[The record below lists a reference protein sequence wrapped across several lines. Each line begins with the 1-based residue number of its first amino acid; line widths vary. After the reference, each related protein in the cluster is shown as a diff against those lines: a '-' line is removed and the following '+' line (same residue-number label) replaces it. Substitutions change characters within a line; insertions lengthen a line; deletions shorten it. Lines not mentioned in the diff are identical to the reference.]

1 MAVRNLFERGT
12 SLAKSKAGVAEGEKP
27 SPKRQLTRDDWIDAA
42 TERLVNQ
49 SIDAVRVEPLA
60 AAIGVSRGSFYWHFS
75 SRKELLEAILGKW
88 RENQTR
94 RIVERIKQDRRLGV
108 REQLAQLRTLRGNR
122 KADAA
127 AALELAIRT
136 WARRDKLARR
146 IVAEVDRER
155 LDFTRSLLLE
165 GGAEPAEADYLALLG
180 YAYSIG
186 ESLLHDV
193 ITEDQISRCRGH
205 ILSQQIAALAAP
217 D

>member
-1 MAVRNLFERGT
+1 V
-12 SLAKSKAGVAEGEKP
+12 KAGSATGRKP
-27 SPKRQLTRDDWIDAA
+27 SAKRQLTRDDWIDAA
-42 TERLVNQ
+42 TQRLVNQ

-60 AAIGVSRGSFYWHFS
+60 AEIGVSRGSFYWHFS

-108 REQLAQLRTLRGNR
+108 REQLTQLRTLRGSRN
-122 KADAA
+122 ADAA
-127 AALELAIRT
+127 AALELAIRA

-155 LDFTRSLLLE
+155 LEFTRSLLLE
-165 GGAEPAEADYLALLG
+165 GGAEPAEAEYLALLG
-180 YAYSIG
+180 YAFSIG
-186 ESLLHDV
+186 ESMLHDV
-193 ITEDQISRCRGH
+193 ITEDQITRCRGH
-205 ILSQQIAALAAP
+205 ILKEQIGVLDPA